1 MWLCS
6 NITLFAKQTEDRIS
20 STGYSLPTSA
30 LYLHSDQYPPVLLPK
45 IKIVQVE
52 IPLELH
58 FPNKIKFCSG
68 TKKIITS
75 LLFGIWKRP
84 LKYQTMDGIFF
95 LFACPL
101 PSFLPSPLPCPLQF
115 LSHISKYFLKP
126 KCMLGAK
133 NTMVNKT

>member
-75 LLFGIWKRP
+75 LLFGIWK
-84 LKYQTMDGIFF
+84 TFEISNNGWNFF
-95 LFACPL
+95 PFCLSPAFL
-101 PSFLPSPLPCPLQF
+101 PSFSPTLPTPVSV
-115 LSHISKYFLKP
+115 SHQQIFFEAQVYVR
-126 KCMLGAK
+126 C
-133 NTMVNKT
+133 